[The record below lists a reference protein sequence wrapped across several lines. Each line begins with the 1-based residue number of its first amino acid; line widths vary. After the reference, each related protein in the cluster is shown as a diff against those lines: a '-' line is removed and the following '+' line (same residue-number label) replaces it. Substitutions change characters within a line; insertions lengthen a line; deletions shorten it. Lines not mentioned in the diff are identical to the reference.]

1 MVRMKKRQVRAG
13 ILLCMFTVLGT
24 SAAQADNAGAPA
36 YAVLER
42 IPGPDGGWDYTT
54 IDAGARRLYLGR
66 DPGVLT
72 MDLETR
78 KITPVAVP
86 GEGVHGATPVGD
98 TGLVVSTNGDKNTV
112 TIFAGQTNKVV
123 GSVKVGNSPDA
134 SAYDPST
141 KLVAVMNHR
150 GGTVSLIDA
159 SKPAVVKTIPVGGE
173 LEAAAASGDGQLF
186 VNVANKHEIAV
197 LDLAAGK
204 VVRRMVMTGCEDPS
218 GLAYDAADGLLA
230 SVCSN
235 GVTKILHAADGK
247 EVASLKTG
255 LGSDGLIFDPSRKL
269 LFVPAGKSG
278 TLTVIGLGADKT
290 PEVLQTVKTASG
302 ARLGALDAKTGR
314 LYLPS
319 AKLGPPVPPDPWPTV
334 VPGTFALLVVGER

>member
-1 MVRMKKRQVRAG
+1 M
-13 ILLCMFTVLGT
+13 LLGLFTALVG
-24 SAAQADNAGAPA
+24 SAVQADNAGPPA
-36 YAVLER
+36 FVVLER

-54 IDAGARRLYLGR
+54 VDAGARRLYLGR

-72 MDLETR
+72 MDLETHQ
-78 KITPVAVP
+78 ITPVAVP
-86 GEGVHGATPVGD
+86 GDGVHGATPVGD

-112 TIFAGQTNKVV
+112 TVFDGRTNRIV
-123 GSVKVGNSPDA
+123 GSVNVGNAPDA
-134 SAYDPST
+134 SVYDPST

-150 GGTVSLIDA
+150 GGTVSLVDA

-173 LEAAAASGDGQLF
+173 LEAGAASGDGLLF
-186 VNVANKHEIAV
+186 VNVADKHEIAV

-204 VVRRMVMTGCEDPS
+204 VLRRTVMTGCEDPS

-235 GVTKILHAADGK
+235 GVTKILRTADGK

-278 TLTVIGLGADKT
+278 TLTVIALSADKV
-290 PEVLQTVKTASG
+290 PQVLQTVKTASG

-334 VPGTFALLVVGER
+334 VPGTFVFLVVGER